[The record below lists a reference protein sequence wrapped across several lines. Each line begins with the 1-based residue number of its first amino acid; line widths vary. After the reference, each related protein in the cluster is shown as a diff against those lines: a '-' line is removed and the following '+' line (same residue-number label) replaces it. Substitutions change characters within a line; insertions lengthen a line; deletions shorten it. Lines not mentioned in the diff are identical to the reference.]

1 MLPNTAT
8 DNLKSK
14 DDYPMENKDQKFDK
28 KEYDKQ
34 YRNED
39 FKQIAY
45 RYRCASCGTPTKRKA
60 AVCIVDIAVF
70 TIIHGK
76 CFFDERHI
84 PFYLIPILF
93 VICQLTYLILSAIIN
108 RYKYRHT

>member
-8 DNLKSK
+8 DNLKFK

-34 YRNED
+34 YRNEN

-45 RYRCASCGTPTKRKA
+45 RYRCADIDYIKDFAKQRGLSIPQAVLKA
-60 AVCIVDIAVF
+60 FRYIDENDIDLD
-70 TIIHGK
+70 T
-76 CFFDERHI
+76 
-84 PFYLIPILF
+84 
-93 VICQLTYLILSAIIN
+93 
-108 RYKYRHT
+108 